1 MVEILHVLA
10 RNSNGSFGISNCFG
24 PGLSL
29 LLEQFPPSILQR
41 LEREREREREKETV
55 VKEQRKVKVER
66 VLLPRLQ

>member
-1 MVEILHVLA
+1 MDPLEF
-10 RNSNGSFGISNCFG
+10 SDCFG

-29 LLEQFPPSILQR
+29 LLELFPPSILRR
-41 LEREREREREKETV
+41 LEREREKETV